1 MQGRGKKTERSRMK
15 FGKTL
20 DASKVGFSL
29 QFCLL
34 PQVSLSVWPTLSW
47 SLSFLLFPTL
57 KPLKKE
63 GKLVY
68 DSGLPVPPP

>member
-15 FGKTL
+15 FGKTGCQQGGVFTAVL
-20 DASKVGFSL
+20 SSASSQSV
-29 QFCLL
+29 CLAHPFL
-34 PQVSLSVWPTLSW
+34 VFVFPSVSNS
-47 SLSFLLFPTL
+47 L